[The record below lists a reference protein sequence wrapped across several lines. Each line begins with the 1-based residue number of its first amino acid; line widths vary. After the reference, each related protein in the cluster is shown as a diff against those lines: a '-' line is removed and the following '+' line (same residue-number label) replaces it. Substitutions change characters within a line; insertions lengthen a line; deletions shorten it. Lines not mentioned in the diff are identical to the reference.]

1 MLVDLKEQQEIV
13 EKYRILVENLKKWQ
27 TTLQQEVDSEYRKP
41 GKLSSFTYNE
51 SIIQKIKNLIDGQ

>member
-13 EKYRILVENLKKWQ
+13 GKYEILIENLKKWQ
-27 TTLQQEVDSEYRKP
+27 NALQQEVDSEYRTP